1 MGANALVILAAAVAA
16 AAGPA
21 EEAIKQ
27 DQERL
32 TGTWRVIR
40 AEVEG
45 TAIPPREHRELRLT
59 FADGKFS
66 ARRGDEEPQEGAYA
80 LDPRK
85 NPRRI
90 DITRSNGPTGSR
102 KQLGIYQFTGDTLR
116 ICTFD
121 NGEDRPTSFETRD
134 RPGCTLLV
142 LRREPK

>member
-1 MGANALVILAAAVAA
+1 MMRTVALVLGLGVVAA
-16 AAGPA
+16 APAGPV
-21 EEAIKQ
+21 EE

-32 TGTWRVIR
+32 AGSWRVVR

-45 TAIPPREHRELRLT
+45 TPIPPKEYRELRLT
-59 FADGKFS
+59 FAGSKFT
-66 ARRGDEEPQEGAYA
+66 ARRGDEEPQEGSYVIE
-80 LDPRK
+80 PRK

-90 DITRSNGPTGSR
+90 DITRGNGPTSNR

-142 LRREPK
+142 LRREGK